1 MDLKRSLVKLL
12 RLENLIDHLTG
23 YVESQVAMVKLEV
36 REEVAKILSRG
47 LVVGVVLLLA
57 FLFLLFFSVGL
68 AHYLNSLFEQP
79 FIGYWIVA
87 GIYGLP
93 CIVFLVF
100 RKSISKKIEHQFNE
114 MIKHQEKHPS

>member
-1 MDLKRSLVKLL
+1 MDLKASIVKLL
-12 RLENLIDHLTG
+12 RLENLISHLTG
-23 YVESQVAMVKLEV
+23 YVESQVALVKLEV

-79 FIGYWIVA
+79 FIGYWMVA
-87 GIYGLP
+87 GIYGLD
-93 CIVFLVF
+93 
-100 RKSISKKIEHQFNE
+100 RKSVV
-114 MIKHQEKHPS
+114 